1 MIEWAEVDG
10 IAVLTLARPPVNA
23 LDAQL
28 CTAVAD
34 GLRGPRAEG
43 VRAVVLTGAG
53 RAFSAGVDL
62 RSVVDG
68 ERSIRDGCC
77 PRSRT
82 CSTPRSRCRCRWSR
96 R

>member
-23 LDAQL
+23 LDVDL
-28 CTAVAD
+28 CTAVAA
-34 GLRGPRAEG
+34 GLRGPRVDG

-62 RSVVDG
+62 
-68 ERSIRDGCC
+68 
-77 PRSRT
+77 P
-82 CSTPRSRCRCRWSR
+82 PW
-96 R
+96 